1 MAGFTLARGACF
13 NQESRKTGR
22 NGAAR
27 PALRP
32 PRLRDVISN
41 SVSILQYVA
50 GFTPGRGGEVG
61 RSRPGKPP
69 LSGESDPV
77 AESCGA
83 GKGGQALGRRRRR
96 KGLRPSSRGGRARR
110 AAAEYPPGYDG
121 LPGGAQGLRAWGRCF
136 ASGLPQVS
144 PFPQAVSACGR
155 GRRGGLR
162 ALASIT
168 IRIMMTIRTLLGSTK
183 LTT

>member
-1 MAGFTLARGACF
+1 M
-13 NQESRKTGR
+13 
-22 NGAAR
+22 
-27 PALRP
+27 
-32 PRLRDVISN
+32 
-41 SVSILQYVA
+41 
-50 GFTPGRGGEVG
+50 
-61 RSRPGKPP
+61 
-69 LSGESDPV
+69 
-77 AESCGA
+77 
-83 GKGGQALGRRRRR
+83 R

-168 IRIMMTIRTLLGSTK
+168 IRPLLGSTK
-183 LTT
+183 LATKFATKLEGNFQLLKNNNPVAILAPIHRGREIAVDTGVQLY